1 MLSLELNSLVN
12 IQAAEVPVMH
22 QEHVN
27 TVCVMNLKLAR
38 SSPEILPNEVG
49 NMSLDHQ
56 ILQLG
61 L

>member
-27 TVCVMNLKLAR
+27 TQQVCACHKLKI
-38 SSPEILPNEVG
+38 SSLFSRNTAE
-49 NMSLDHQ
+49 
-56 ILQLG
+56 
-61 L
+61 